1 MIKDL
6 DLLGVPNFIA
16 LEYVSFLVPNFPGM
30 RGLILVLMPNVCYLA
45 VILIFVVV
53 TWLLLVT

>member
-1 MIKDL
+1 MINDL
-6 DLLGVPNFIA
+6 DLLGVADFIA

-30 RGLILVLMPNVCYLA
+30 RGLILVLMLNVCYLA